1 MSLYLIHRNE
11 GAQTISKSEFMS
23 RYQLFD
29 DTSCCIDKH
38 GHPISRM
45 EFHPLEY
52 GFPILNGQ
60 TLELEIDE
68 SVKSIFAVTVDGLL
82 SNEIVLNPQLT
93 SYQIVVSTKGG
104 GELHMLQFLL

>member
-1 MSLYLIHRNE
+1 MSLYLIHLNE

-45 EFHPLEY
+45 EFHPQEY

-68 SVKSIFAVTVDGLL
+68 S
-82 SNEIVLNPQLT
+82 VLNPQLT